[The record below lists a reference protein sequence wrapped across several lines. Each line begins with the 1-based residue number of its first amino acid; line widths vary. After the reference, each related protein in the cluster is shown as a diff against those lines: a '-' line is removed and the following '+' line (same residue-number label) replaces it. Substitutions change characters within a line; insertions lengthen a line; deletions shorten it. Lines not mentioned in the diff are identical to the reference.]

1 MVKEM
6 MQESPFYKIVE
17 QRGIEKGI
25 EKGYNQGFIK
35 GFEQGV
41 KQGINKGA
49 RETSTKNILSVLTKR
64 FPQHDVQPVEQALE
78 SIQDIDRLTELHR
91 TAVKTPSLEVFLQT
105 LNASEE

>member
-1 MVKEM
+1 

-49 RETSTKNILSVLTKR
+49 RETSIKNTLSVLTEA
-64 FPQHDVQPVEQALE
+64 F
-78 SIQDIDRLTELHR
+78 S
-91 TAVKTPSLEVFLQT
+91 TAAMCNLYRRH
-105 LNASEE
+105 LNLL

>member
-1 MVKEM
+1 

-25 EKGYNQGFIK
+25 ERGYNQGFIK

-49 RETSTKNILSVLTKR
+49 RETSIKNTLSVLTER
-64 FPQHDVQPVEQALE
+64 FPQSDVQPVSQALE
-78 SIQDIDRLTELHR
+78 SIVDIDRLTELHLMAINLD
-91 TAVKTPSLEVFLQT
+91 TQT
-105 LNASEE
+105 LNSVEAFLQALDASEV

>member
-25 EKGYNQGFIK
+25 ERGYNQGFIK

-64 FPQHDVQPVEQALE
+64 FPQHDVQPVSQALE
-78 SIQDIDRLTELHR
+78 SIVDIDRLTELHLM
-91 TAVKTPSLEVFLQT
+91 TIDTPSVEAFLQA
-105 LNASEE
+105 LDASEV

>member
-1 MVKEM
+1 

-25 EKGYNQGFIK
+25 ERGYNQGFIK

-49 RETSTKNILSVLTKR
+49 RETSIKNTLSVLTEYV
-64 FPQHDVQPVEQALE
+64 F
-78 SIQDIDRLTELHR
+78 HR
-91 TAVKTPSLEVFLQT
+91 AMCNLYRRH
-105 LNASEE
+105 LNLL